1 MTRRC
6 CEVRDSERKQRNG
19 FDTIQTLAQQ
29 HEMWIGARYEDK
41 DPDSGGGDPT
51 REEVKWRN
59 GLVFIGP
66 KGVELTFPCLVS
78 KSIAFRDAPNS
89 YFPYPER
96 P

>member
-1 MTRRC
+1 
-6 CEVRDSERKQRNG
+6 
-19 FDTIQTLAQQ
+19 
-29 HEMWIGARYEDK
+29 MWIGARYEDK

-66 KGVELTFPCLVS
+66 KGVELEHYKTYLVLNQLPVRRPMMLAASLIPLTFPCLVS